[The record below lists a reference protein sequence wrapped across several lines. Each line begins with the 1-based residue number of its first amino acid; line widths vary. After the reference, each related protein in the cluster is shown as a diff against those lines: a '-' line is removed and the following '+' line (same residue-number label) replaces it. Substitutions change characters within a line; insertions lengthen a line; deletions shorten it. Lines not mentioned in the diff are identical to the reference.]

1 MAVDNTTIGSVLTI
15 PSDLISKLDKV
26 DAKIKKIQ
34 ESSRATATTFNTQF
48 AGMTSNTNFLINNLD
63 RIIGQLGTIGGAA
76 QTASQAT
83 QGIGQGMG
91 AASQGATNFGNSI
104 TSVIQA
110 INQMLGQLQQ
120 TGQIGTSSLMAAK
133 LAADK
138 LMEAMQYKNS
148 GNIAALKYEIQNIN
162 NLLKNTEVV
171 LSRSNQQALVERK
184 RLLQEELKE
193 AERTQNERAV
203 NLQRVLDRMAKA
215 EQSYHRQVAQAQ
227 KRTAE
232 EYKAQNYASN
242 TTYQGSLNFAENANT
257 INRRTQAVKYLTE
270 ARNALSKTDSEY
282 SSKLEKLNAK
292 IKELNAANKQAIA
305 SSQELSNKH
314 RNLMDTAGQLQRAFA
329 LLFSVS
335 QIRGYIGQI
344 AKVRGE
350 FELQQRSLESILQNK
365 TKADEI
371 FNKTVALA
379 VQSPYQIKDLIS
391 YTKQLAAYRIE
402 SDKLYDTTKRLADV
416 SAGLGVDMQR
426 LILAYGQVKAAAY
439 LRGCLGYNTPIR
451 MYDGGIKM
459 VQDVAVGDV
468 LINEK
473 GEKVNVKELIRGREQ
488 MYIVR
493 QSDGLDYRVNE
504 NHILTLYKDGCLH
517 DIYVRE
523 YNSEY
528 LGARYVDGK
537 LNYGAMSIEKD
548 VVDDYFGFVLDGNK
562 RFQLGDG
569 TITHNTEVRQFTE
582 AGINLYGE
590 LQAYFKEVKGEAYT
604 TAQIVDMISKRM
616 VTFEDVEQIFKRITD
631 QGGIFY
637 RMQEIQA
644 ETLQG
649 KIANLKDSVDVMLN
663 EIGKDNEGLFKGA
676 IDSATALFGHWE
688 TVVNVGKDLVGV
700 LIAMKLQ
707 SALTNKELLRMLIMS
722 KIAKDG
728 TKMASVLQV
737 LQLGFLKLTKSIKT
751 TVSGLGLFIKA
762 NPILAATTVL
772 AAGLY
777 EVYSHFS
784 EINEELD
791 ENKRKYEEA
800 IQPINALTAEY
811 IQLANAIKSAKEAG
825 DTDFDFGENRKG
837 RESIVRKIADELEKE
852 NIKID
857 VSNLSALNDEQ
868 LQSKSEELIKRYKGI
883 KKSVQEMS
891 NAYSK
896 LSNEVEGWFGLF
908 GDNIKTD
915 MEDLKRSEADV
926 LSGGASIT
934 AQLNLLGANYN
945 ELSENA
951 KKYYDT
957 VKGGQNIKAGESEV
971 EYLERVHKA
980 ISEIMHLDWG
990 KPVIEELQNMS
1001 IKANIDWEAFKTDKK
1016 NFLYEVRK
1024 MKADFEK
1031 QGITD
1036 PWNVA
1041 VAINTVASENNWSEY
1056 EKNIAKREFQVPIV
1070 FDQQKIDEQIDTI
1083 DQQLKRAFDNKT
1095 YNFTIKTNGL
1105 DFLSASKEEKKTMD
1119 VKLDR
1124 LKQLVEERDRSNRA
1138 TRKLDNYDPIQ
1149 VNAEIN
1155 TLRKE
1160 LTSVGYDLSSI
1171 FEKNKNKASKAQRDI
1186 LSEQISLLKEMQK
1199 RYEDLQ
1205 SVMGKSDAI
1214 QSVLQYYSDSLKNV
1228 KMPESIVNSFV
1239 PTKDGLISALEKL
1252 LPTINDFKKKMDV
1265 RNTIAELKVQIK
1277 KENLKTDLDKVKD
1290 EIEKAFNGLQLY
1302 KNLKDLGLSDVEIS
1316 KMFGNITKSFAD
1328 VRNQIESDFTS
1339 KFGADKTKWGK
1350 DVADQY
1356 VEQMNKLDK
1365 QIYEK
1370 SVSQFKELTKAYGQ
1384 QLDERLKID
1393 LWYAEER
1400 KKIEENEQLAKKPA
1414 LKDEYLRNL
1423 EKQRAQK
1430 SDEAD
1435 WKQFQ
1440 NSDFYIRIFE
1450 NLDSTSTLV
1459 LDAMKKK
1466 LGELRSSLKNLSP
1479 EQLKQVVEA
1488 MEKVNNEAIS
1498 RNPYKNLV
1506 KNLKEY
1512 LKYQDKSKNLNKE
1525 YIESLKKKESI
1536 VSRKTGQEEIV
1547 ERKKE
1552 EYEEAAKTYGVESL
1566 KAEMAEKA
1574 YKTEK
1579 EKLDVILKELV
1590 DQGKISESLANQ
1602 IRQGEELKKTFKG
1615 QVSEI
1620 SNQFSQL
1627 SSGWGEFESMM
1638 QQFGVEFP
1646 EEIGGAL
1653 SGLSQTS
1660 GGIKKI
1666 LDGDIIG
1673 GLFSTVSGI
1682 GNTIGSIFGFGNND
1696 KKLQSEIEEHQ
1707 KKIKKL
1713 QYAYEDLKD
1722 AMDSAWDTSSL
1733 VEYTNQS
1740 IDALEA
1746 TNASLKAM
1754 INAEKAKKDVDWAQI
1769 EEWQRQIEENNKA
1782 IKEQQESL
1790 IEQLGGFGSESNYKS
1805 AAQAFSDDWV
1815 DAFNDGSDTLDAL
1828 NDKMDDYI
1836 DNLIKKQLMLRGAKK
1851 FLQPVFD
1858 TIDKYL
1864 TEESD
1869 GGVDFTEKELQAL
1882 KEAKDKGLEQ
1892 FDEYAKLMMK
1902 VMGVSPSGSST
1913 LSQLQ
1918 QGIQSITESTGQALE
1933 GILNSVRFFVQ
1944 QQTGDIS
1951 MIRNVINNIYSYML
1965 SSSGVN
1971 VVKSQEEEMNYSPI
1985 IAVIQEQTNVIKRID
2000 DSIRSVIKLGH
2011 PQGGYGMRVFIDGIK

>member
-1 MAVDNTTIGSVLTI
+1 MALDNTTIGSVLTI
-15 PSDLISKLDKV
+15 PEGLIKNLEKV
-26 DAKIKKIQ
+26 DDRIKKIQ
-34 ESSRATATTFNTQF
+34 DSARATGATFNTQF

-63 RIIGQLGTIGGAA
+63 RIIGQLGTIGCAA

-83 QGIGQGMG
+83 QGMGQGMG

-104 TSVIQA
+104 TGVIQA
-110 INQMLGQLQQ
+110 INQMIGHLQQ
-120 TGQIGTSSLMAAK
+120 TGQICTSSLMAAK

-148 GNIAALKYEIQNIN
+148 GNIAALKDEIQNIN

-203 NLQRVLDRMAKA
+203 NLQRVLDRMMRA
-215 EQSYHRQVAQAQ
+215 EQSYQRQVEQARKKTAQ
-227 KRTAE
+227 
-232 EYKAQNYASN
+232 EYQRQNYASN
-242 TTYQGSLNFAENANT
+242 TTYSGSLSFADNANT
-257 INRRTQAVKYLTE
+257 INRRTQAIKYLTE
-270 ARNALSKTDSEY
+270 ARNALSKTDAEY

-292 IKELNAANKQAIA
+292 IKELNAANKQAIE
-305 SSQELSNKH
+305 SSQELNNNH
-314 RNLMDTAGQLQRAFA
+314 RNLMNTAGQLQRAFA
-329 LLFSVS
+329 LMFSVS
-335 QIRGYIGQI
+335 QIRGYISQI

-350 FELQQRSLESILQNK
+350 FELQQRSLEAILQNK

-379 VQSPYQIKDLIS
+379 VKSPFQIRELVS

-439 LRGCLGYNTPIR
+439 LRG
-451 MYDGGIKM
+451 
-459 VQDVAVGDV
+459 
-468 LINEK
+468 
-473 GEKVNVKELIRGREQ
+473 
-488 MYIVR
+488 
-493 QSDGLDYRVNE
+493 
-504 NHILTLYKDGCLH
+504 
-517 DIYVRE
+517 
-523 YNSEY
+523 
-528 LGARYVDGK
+528 
-537 LNYGAMSIEKD
+537 
-548 VVDDYFGFVLDGNK
+548 
-562 RFQLGDG
+562 
-569 TITHNTEVRQFTE
+569 TEVRQFTE

-590 LQAYFKEVKGEAYT
+590 LQRYFQEVKGEAYT

-649 KIANLKDSVDVMLN
+649 KIANLKDSVDVMMN

-676 IDSATALFGHWE
+676 IDSATALLGHWE
-688 TVVNVGKDLVGV
+688 AVVNVGKTLVGV

-728 TKMASVLQV
+728 TKMASVVQV
-737 LQLGFLKLTKSIKT
+737 LQLGFMKLAKSIKT
-751 TVSGLGLFIKA
+751 TVSGLGLFIKT
-762 NPILAATTVL
+762 NPILSAITVL
-772 AAGLY
+772 AVGLY
-777 EVYSHFS
+777 EVISHFS
-784 EINEELD
+784 EINEALD

-811 IQLANAIKSAKEAG
+811 IQLANAMKSAKEAG
-825 DTDFDFGENRKG
+825 NTDFDFGENRKG
-837 RESIVRKIADELEKE
+837 RENIIRRITDELEKE

-857 VSNLSALNDEQ
+857 VSNLGALNDEQ

-926 LSGGASIT
+926 LSGGSSIT

-957 VKGGQNIKAGESEV
+957 VKGGQNINAGESEV

-1036 PWNVA
+1036 PWDVA

-1056 EKNIAKREFQVPIV
+1056 EKNIAKREFKVPLV
-1070 FDQQKIDEQIDTI
+1070 FDPQKIDEQIDTI

-1124 LKQLVEERDRSNRA
+1124 LKQLVAERDRSNRA

-1171 FEKNKNKASKAQRDI
+1171 FEKNKNKAYKAQRDI

-1228 KMPESIVNSFV
+1228 KMPESIANSFV
-1239 PTKDGLISALEKL
+1239 PTKEGLINALEKL
-1252 LPTINDFKKKMDV
+1252 LPNINDFKKKMDV
-1265 RNTIAELKVQIK
+1265 LNTISELKVQIN
-1277 KENLKTDLDKVKD
+1277 KENLKTDLDKVKY
-1290 EIEKAFNGLQLY
+1290 EIENAFNGLQLY
-1302 KNLKDLGLSDVEIS
+1302 KNLKDLGLSDVEVS
-1316 KMFGNITKSFAD
+1316 KMFGNITKSFGD

-1356 VEQMNKLDK
+1356 AEQMNKLDK
-1365 QIYEK
+1365 QIYEN

-1384 QLDERLKID
+1384 QLDEQLQLD
-1393 LWYAEER
+1393 QWYVEEK
-1400 KKIEENEQLAKKPA
+1400 KKINEVVTDPELRSKYEENLKK
-1414 LKDEYLRNL
+1414 KYDQKTDEN
-1423 EKQRAQK
+1423 
-1430 SDEAD
+1430 S
-1435 WKQFQ
+1435 WKEFQ
-1440 NSDFYIRIFE
+1440 NSDFYIKIFE
-1450 NLDSTSTLV
+1450 NLDSTSSRV
-1459 LDAMKKK
+1459 LDAMYNQ
-1466 LGELRSSLKNLSP
+1466 LETLRGSLKNLSP
-1479 EQLKQVVEA
+1479 EQLKQVVSA
-1488 MEKVNNEAIS
+1488 MEKIQSERIS
-1498 RNPYKNLV
+1498 RNPFKGLS
-1506 KNLKEY
+1506 KSIKEY
-1512 LKYQDKSKNLNKE
+1512 VSYQEKRGKLEKE
-1525 YIESLKKKESI
+1525 YIENLSKKKSIDESSKAQSKI
-1536 VSRKTGQEEIV
+1536 VQAR
-1547 ERKKE
+1547 KE
-1552 EYEEAAKTYGVESL
+1552 ELNAAVDKYGIDSKEVL
-1566 KAEMAEKA
+1566 QAEMA
-1574 YKTEK
+1574 YKIEK
-1579 EKLDVILKELV
+1579 EKLEILLKELV
-1590 DQGKISESLANQ
+1590 A
-1602 IRQGEELKKTFKG
+1602 QGEITEEYAKQISAGEETEDKLKK
-1615 QVSEI
+1615 QVSGI
-1620 SNQFSQL
+1620 ADKFSQL

-1638 QQFGVEFP
+1638 SNFGVKLP

-1653 SGLSQTS
+1653 NGLSQSS

-1666 LDGDIIG
+1666 LDGDVIG
-1673 GLFSTVSGI
+1673 GTFSVLSGI
-1682 GNTIGSIFGFGNND
+1682 GNTIGSIFGFGNKD

-1722 AMDSAWDTSSL
+1722 EMDSAWDTTSL
-1733 VEYTNQS
+1733 VEYTNKS

-1769 EEWQRQIEENNKA
+1769 EEWQRQIEENDKA

-1805 AAQAFSDDWV
+1805 AAQAFSDAWV
-1815 DAFNDGSDTLDAL
+1815 DAFNDGSDALEAL
-1828 NDKMDDYI
+1828 NGKMDEYI
-1836 DNLIKKQLMLRGAKK
+1836 DNLIKKQLMFRGAKK

-1869 GGVDFTEKELQAL
+1869 GGVDFTEKEMQAL

-1902 VMGVSPSGSST
+1902 VMGVNPSGSST
-1913 LSQLQ
+1913 LSKLQ

-1944 QQTGDIS
+1944 QQTGDIGV
-1951 MIRNVINNIYSYML
+1951 IRNVINNIYSYML

-1971 VVKSQEEEMNYSPI
+1971 VAKSQEEEMNYSPI